1 MSAIRDFVAGVGV
14 LVDCGIAIAEEI
26 RAWGAQRMARTTL
39 AERQIAADRALEAV
53 LDGTVEGM
61 RAGDL
66 VVYRKGAGVDLATLL
81 SAVEI
86 EPEEGDE
93 EPEEDAPEEGVVSR
107 RPSR

>member
-1 MSAIRDFVAGVGV
+1 MSVIRDFVAGVGV
-14 LVDCGIAIAEEI
+14 LVDCGVAIAEEI

-81 SAVEI
+81 AGVEI
-86 EPEEGDE
+86 EPEGDE
-93 EPEEDAPEEGVVSR
+93 EDPEEDAPEEDVVSLR
-107 RPSR
+107 SSQ